1 MCETVREEERN
12 MMEDP
17 IQTESVRSPSS
28 ESAALRNGLAEQQ
41 EILSRLSKELDDYFS
56 LRRL

>member
-1 MCETVREEERN
+1 
-12 MMEDP
+12 MME
-17 IQTESVRSPSS
+17 ESTRTQSVSSTSS
-28 ESAALRNGLAEQQ
+28 EPAALRNGLAEQQ